1 MPRAELETSAT
12 FVRRAQGNP
21 LLLRELVQ
29 AALQRSALARRDSVW
44 VLDGQ
49 PPLSGGVRDLV
60 AARLAGLG
68 EAERAGLE
76 MVAAG
81 EPLPADVALAMAGES
96 LLITLEEARLITVRP
111 GLAGTEVSTAH
122 PLYGEVL
129 RADLPVLRLRRLR
142 LALANALESAE
153 HPSPHDL
160 VRAARLEAGRPTTPS
175 GCWPRPAPRVASASR
190 RLSASPARPTRRTGR
205 CRPRCCSRRYS
216 PIPAARTT
224 RPRCSPGC
232 HRTR

>member
-1 MPRAELETSAT
+1 VVATARSAPLPGVIERLWRDGHCERIELTGLGDDEASELLETVLDAPADLEASAA

-29 AALQRSALARRDSVW
+29 AALQRSALVRRDSVW

-60 AARLAGLG
+60 AARLAGVG

-96 LLITLEEARLITVRP
+96 RGPRRARHQPRD
-111 GLAGTEVSTAH
+111 G
-122 PLYGEVL
+122 
-129 RADLPVLRLRRLR
+129 RA
-142 LALANALESAE
+142 
-153 HPSPHDL
+153 
-160 VRAARLEAGRPTTPS
+160 
-175 GCWPRPAPRVASASR
+175 PRPPCPSDAPLAA
-190 RLSASPARPTRRTGR
+190 GH
-205 CRPRCCSRRYS
+205 
-216 PIPAARTT
+216 PAARGDTHPH
-224 RPRCSPGC
+224 RPPR
-232 HRTR
+232 